1 MKPEEQARKDK
12 EFNMKKVLL
21 FVLVLLFCSIC
32 NFSQNDGED
41 MVIGNTEKGR
51 RQCPC

>member
-12 EFNMKKVLL
+12 EFNMKKVLPFLLAL
-21 FVLVLLFCSIC
+21 FFCSIC

-41 MVIGNTEKGR
+41 VVIGNKEKGR
-51 RQCPC
+51 G